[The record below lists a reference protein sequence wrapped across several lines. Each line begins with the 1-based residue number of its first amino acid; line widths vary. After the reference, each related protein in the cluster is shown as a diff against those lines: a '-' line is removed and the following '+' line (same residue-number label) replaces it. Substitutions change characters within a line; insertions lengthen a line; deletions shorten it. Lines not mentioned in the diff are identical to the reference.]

1 MGATTFLV
9 NCAPSTAPFF
19 KFAVVKPA
27 LAAFSPVAFAI
38 DEVFNATEEA
48 PFFKLFSPPLNIM
61 LMSTSSR
68 FSVLPHVH
76 GRREYFKSC
85 GQDQENEEKE
95 RRRREEE
102 RRRRRNGDLFY

>member
-1 MGATTFLV
+1 
-9 NCAPSTAPFF
+9 
-19 KFAVVKPA
+19 
-27 LAAFSPVAFAI
+27 
-38 DEVFNATEEA
+38 
-48 PFFKLFSPPLNIM
+48 M

-102 RRRRRNGDLFY
+102 RRRRRNDDLFY